1 MGRRNARESRERILA
16 GAMRAFAKHGFNASV
31 QAIAKESGT
40 SKGLIFWYFP
50 SKDRLILEVVKRS
63 LPEDVIKGCLEEFE
77 GRELL
82 ECIGKRYME
91 KYRDEVMR
99 SLLIYSMGI
108 SQQYHEVEEMVKETC
123 EDLLRKV
130 AIKAYGDERRGII
143 KVRALFGSLLC
154 YVLRRPKM
162 GEEEYLNS
170 LLEILASP

>member
-1 MGRRNARESRERILA
+1 M
-16 GAMRAFAKHGFNASV
+16 
-31 QAIAKESGT
+31 
-40 SKGLIFWYFP
+40 
-50 SKDRLILEVVKRS
+50 EVVKRS